1 MSGIALPEVKKDMLS
16 QLQQPFELLSK
27 GWIAL
32 LAGVYVTGYVIV
44 SIYHASLGLNEL
56 NPFRPKV
63 AAAGILFLAFTS
75 AALYIDSHARKIIKA
90 DPNIYIGSK
99 KRVYEVV
106 VGGLVTYCLDI
117 LTSSACLLLMR
128 YDSDQKNSW
137 EFISLWVVGLLV
149 PLLQKV
155 GKKISWFQ
163 KFQTHWAF
171 FALCTALTGILVFL
185 SFPSKGE
192 FNGRQFALVLATI
205 QLAVDLI
212 KNSRNASGLDRVT
225 GWTHLVFLSILPF
238 ILFGTWVY
246 PHIKAA
252 FGGGEPTPAEISL
265 NLPSPSQTSDQ
276 IKVRIVDET
285 DTGYYLI
292 IGSEKSVHFLPRSV
306 ISQVEYAKPS
316 GLFY

>member
-1 MSGIALPEVKKDMLS
+1 MSDIVLPEAKKDTLS

-32 LAGVYVTGYVIV
+32 LAGVYVTGYIIV

-75 AALYIDSHARKIIKA
+75 AALYMDSHARKIIKA
-90 DPNIYIGSK
+90 DPNTYTGNK
-99 KRVYEVV
+99 KRVYEIV
-106 VGGLVTYCLDI
+106 VGGLAIYCLDI
-117 LTSSACLLLMR
+117 LASSACLLLMR
-128 YDSDQKNSW
+128 YDSYPKNSW
-137 EFISLWVVGLLV
+137 EFISLWTVGLLI

-171 FALCTALTGILVFL
+171 FTLCIALTVILVSQ

-205 QLAVDLI
+205 QLAAHLI
-212 KNSRNASGLDRVT
+212 KNSHNASGLDRIT
-225 GWTHLVFLSILPF
+225 GWTHLVFVSILPF

-265 NLPSPSQTSDQ
+265 NLPGPSQTSDQ
-276 IKVRIVDET
+276 IKVLIVDET
-285 DTGYYLI
+285 DIGYYLI
-292 IGSEKSVHFLPRSV
+292 IGSERSVHFLPRSV
-306 ISQVEYAKPS
+306 ISQVEYSKPS
-316 GLFY
+316 GLF